1 MLQKGD
7 ARALVKLDEPI
18 PFRDMVITALNE
30 ANIPWRLAY
39 VASTLPAVR
48 AAVKAGLGVTARPVE
63 MMSPDLRVL
72 GKAEG
77 LPALPDTEY
86 LLCRNASSNNE
97 LAKVVFEAIE
107 TYHNPWQYEH
117 VTPEE
122 GGDSLVVERDFE

>member
-1 MLQKGD
+1 
-7 ARALVKLDEPI
+7 
-18 PFRDMVITALNE
+18 MVLTALNE

-72 GKAEG
+72 GKSDG

-86 LLCRNASSNNE
+86 LLCHNRPAITSWRKWCSRRWKTTITRGSSSM
-97 LAKVVFEAIE
+97 LPPK
-107 TYHNPWQYEH
+107 
-117 VTPEE
+117 
-122 GGDSLVVERDFE
+122 GG